1 MSSLTI
7 ANLTKT
13 YAGPNASQH
22 VVFDNFS
29 LEIKCD
35 TIVAVVG
42 ANGCGKTTLLNCVAG
57 LAQYEQ
63 GNIKIDGRD
72 SRDANIGF
80 VFQNYR
86 ESLLPW
92 LKNIDNIACVL
103 DQPTASKLEKCDYI
117 KHWASER
124 DIVLPW
130 ESYPYQCSG
139 GQQQLLALAREFINQ
154 PKLLLM
160 DEPFAAL
167 DYEKRLAW
175 RQQIETLWAKYPT
188 TIILVSHDI
197 EEAVYLADEVI
208 VLGSQPAKIFS
219 RHTIDIP
226 RPRAPA
232 MLQSESFFQ
241 HHRAVLQSFLQAT
254 SII

>member
-1 MSSLTI
+1 
-7 ANLTKT
+7 
-13 YAGPNASQH
+13 
-22 VVFDNFS
+22 
-29 LEIKCD
+29 
-35 TIVAVVG
+35 
-42 ANGCGKTTLLNCVAG
+42 LLNCIAG
-57 LAQYEQ
+57 LTQYEQ
-63 GNIKIDGRD
+63 GRIKINGCDC
-72 SRDANIGF
+72 DAGIGF

-103 DQPTASKLEKCDYI
+103 KKPGLSVLEKRDYI

-130 ESYPYQCSG
+130 EQYPYQCSG
-139 GQQQLLALAREFINQ
+139 GQQQLLALVREFVNQ

-175 RQQIETLWAKYPT
+175 RQQIE
-188 TIILVSHDI
+188 ILLEKNPATVIFVSHDI

-208 VLGSQPAKIFS
+208 VLGGQPTKIFGC
-219 RHTIDIP
+219 HVIDIP
-226 RPRAPA
+226 RPRTHGL
-232 MLQSESFFQ
+232 LQSEIFFK
-241 HHRAVLQSFLQAT
+241 HHNTALQSFLQT
-254 SII
+254 TPGL